1 MTLHVQL
8 ITMLT
13 MIAGGVY
20 LGFAFETYRRLTRDL
35 RKNLLFLYVLE
46 LGFWFIQTA
55 VLFYILFKV
64 NEGELR
70 IYVFLACLLGYS
82 MYVVIFQKGY
92 QKVLEG
98 SIRIIKAFFRQVF
111 AVVQTML
118 IQPVWALLTF
128 LFKLLNGI
136 IISIIRLLSYPFRWL
151 LQCVKWLLPDVFL
164 KKASQMYVICSTM
177 VNKHLKNVKKFI
189 QKWR

>member
-8 ITMLT
+8 MTMLT

-20 LGFAFETYRRLTRDL
+20 IGFAFETYRRLTHRL
-35 RKNLLFLYVLE
+35 RKNLLLLYVLE

-82 MYVVIFQKGY
+82 MYIVIFQKGY

-98 SIRIIKAFFRQVF
+98 SIRLVKAFFKQVF
-111 AVVQTML
+111 AVVQTMF
-118 IQPVWALLTF
+118 IQPVWALLSF
-128 LFKLLNGI
+128 LFKVVNGV

-151 LQCVKWLLPDVFL
+151 LQCVKWLLPDIFL
-164 KKASQMYVICSTM
+164 KKASQMYIICSTM

>member
-20 LGFAFETYRRLTRDL
+20 LGFAFETYRRLTHRL
-35 RKNLLFLYVLE
+35 RKNLLLLYVLE

-82 MYVVIFQKGY
+82 MYIVIFQKGY

-98 SIRIIKAFFRQVF
+98 SIRLVKAIFKQVF
-111 AVVQTML
+111 AVVQTMF
-118 IQPVWALLTF
+118 IQPVWALLSF
-128 LFKLLNGI
+128 LFKVVNGV

-151 LQCVKWLLPDVFL
+151 LQCVKWLLPDIFL
-164 KKASQMYVICSTM
+164 KKAFQMYIICSTM
-177 VNKHLKNVKKFI
+177 INKHLKNVKKFI